1 VTSLKRLFKLSL
13 HPLVWERLGQ
23 AKQEFKWTRKK
34 YHCDENLIPI
44 FKKYLSKSNGFYI
57 DIGANDGRSTSNTYH
72 LENSQEWRG
81 ILVEPIMHVYFRSR
95 QIRDLNKNV
104 FFNCAVVGKDYD
116 KEVVELLYSGLMTV
130 TKKIGGGA
138 FGAENWARAGGKFL
152 SRGEAIT
159 RTFSLARTAESVLL
173 EGKAPTRID
182 LLSIDV
188 EGAEFSVLDGLN
200 FSNWIFEYI
209 LIETSEGSPA
219 FLKLIEEGYLHIESI
234 KQNLLFVHPS
244 MI

>member
-1 VTSLKRLFKLSL
+1 
-13 HPLVWERLGQ
+13 
-23 AKQEFKWTRKK
+23 
-34 YHCDENLIPI
+34 
-44 FKKYLSKSNGFYI
+44 
-57 DIGANDGRSTSNTYH
+57 
-72 LENSQEWRG
+72 
-81 ILVEPIMHVYFRSR
+81 M
-95 QIRDLNKNV
+95 
-104 FFNCAVVGKDYD
+104 GKDYD

-138 FGAENWARAGGKFL
+138 FGAENWAIAGGEFL
-152 SRGEAIT
+152 SRGEVMT
-159 RTFSLARTAESVLL
+159 RTFSLARTAEAVLL
-173 EGKAPTRID
+173 EGKAPTRISF
-182 LLSIDV
+182 LSIDV

-219 FLKLIEEGYLHIESI
+219 FLKLIEEGYLHIDSI